1 MVANERELSPLRVAV
16 VLFSIQIIFFLYHVA
31 LSNPGYVN
39 PAAVIPWAVK
49 VSGKM
54 GECMEVA
61 AWWLVYGRSPSFKV
75 HSVMIPSVVEVVAE
89 RDDIGVAEA
98 TDKAEDAQTRS
109 SQSGGDKGPPNREET
124 NIVVAEATSSDGT
137 IVADIVGSHVLL
149 PVNSLLPDVHE
160 IVHPEPALQKAASYT
175 ALKAPHLLLNSL
187 LSDEHEIVHPE
198 PGLQAE
204 SYTALKAP
212 HLLLNSLGE

>member
-39 PAAVIPWAVK
+39 PTAVIPWAVK

-124 NIVVAEATSSDGT
+124 NIVVAA
-137 IVADIVGSHVLL
+137 A
-149 PVNSLLPDVHE
+149 PD
-160 IVHPEPALQKAASYT
+160 KAEDAQTRSFQMPM
-175 ALKAPHLLLNSL
+175 L
-187 LSDEHEIVHPE
+187 V
-198 PGLQAE
+198 
-204 SYTALKAP
+204 
-212 HLLLNSLGE
+212 